1 MVKASH
7 RQATYDMLRASRAVL
22 DRMKLSR
29 SKLFISGSSRG
40 AW

>member
-1 MVKASH
+1 
-7 RQATYDMLRASRAVL
+7 MLRASRAVL

-29 SKLFISGSSRG
+29 SKLFVSGWCRA